1 MQMIHPGPEHCKELG
16 HLIGYLKVKETR
28 FIFIRRP
35 KVLKATICCDYN
47 YATDKVTRKS
57 ISTIVAKLGGTLITF
72 LSKTQRTLTLI
83 SIAAEY
89 VALLACAQEVKF
101 FKMLLEEMAEVQN
114 PSVVHENNQGA
125 IFLANNK
132 QVGICT
138 KHIDIC
144 HHILREVI
152 EDKDMDIK
160 YIINEENP
168 ADITM
173 IKFSDANYIK
183 HMKIVSCPL
192 LPVNPNTI
200 GQPNSR

>member
-1 MQMIHPGPEHCKELG
+1 
-16 HLIGYLKVKETR
+16 
-28 FIFIRRP
+28 
-35 KVLKATICCDYN
+35 
-47 YATDKVTRKS
+47 
-57 ISTIVAKLGGTLITF
+57 
-72 LSKTQRTLTLI
+72 
-83 SIAAEY
+83 
-89 VALLACAQEVKF
+89 
-101 FKMLLEEMAEVQN
+101 MAEVQN

-144 HHILREVI
+144 HRILREVI

-160 YIINEENP
+160 YIIHEENP

-200 GQPNSR
+200 GQPNSRWRHDKYICHAFQWQLCHQCLVNHNSCKLNLMTRFILVTELTKFSN